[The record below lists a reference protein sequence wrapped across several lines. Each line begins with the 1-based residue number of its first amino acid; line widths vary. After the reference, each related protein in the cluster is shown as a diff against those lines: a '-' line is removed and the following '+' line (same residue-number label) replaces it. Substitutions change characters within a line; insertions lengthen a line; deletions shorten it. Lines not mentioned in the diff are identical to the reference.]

1 MQTVIKYGIAN
12 ELPARDFGPSFTVG
26 DLLNDTATLG
36 YLSAPEGCAAVSA
49 GETLSAGALVSNYS
63 VITLEKQAA
72 SKAA

>member
-26 DLLNDTATLG
+26 DLLKDTATLG
-36 YLSAPEGCAAVSA
+36 YLSAPEGCSAVSR
-49 GETLSAGALVSNYS
+49 GETLSAHSLVSNYS
-63 VITLEKQAA
+63 EITLEKQAS